1 MNMSISNITSKGF
14 PEDEAAS
21 SGQLRAEPT
30 GPQEAGRP
38 GWERPEP
45 GAAAESG
52 GEGAEAV
59 SGAGAGRGAGESH
72 GGYLGSR
79 LIRVVV
85 VLVVYFVLELLV
97 KAAMVLQFV
106 YVAWKKRPHLGMQRF
121 GASVGEY
128 MNALWRF
135 CTFASDE
142 APWPF
147 RPWPREPAGPEI

>member
-1 MNMSISNITSKGF
+1 MSMSLSNMTSKGF
-14 PEDEAAS
+14 PEDEGAGAS
-21 SGQLRAEPT
+21 LVRNEQSR
-30 GPQEAGRP
+30 PQDAGGP
-38 GWERPEP
+38 GWERPDS

-52 GEGAEAV
+52 GKGAEAV
-59 SGAGAGRGAGESH
+59 SKTGAGRGADESH
-72 GGYLGSR
+72 AGYLGSR
-79 LIRVVV
+79 LLRVVV

-97 KAAMVLQFV
+97 KAAMVLQFI
-106 YVAWKKRPHLGMQRF
+106 YVAWKKRPHLGMRRF